1 MLSRRECLDLEL
13 QMVGTGTTSSES
25 EKEDDEEVVVD
36 RTTPTNSK
44 KLIFVNNLAEW
55 QNVEVSLN
63 GLCYRRLTFY
73 ILTRHFWKSFFL
85 AMPNKERVFWHA
97 MAPK

>member
-1 MLSRRECLDLEL
+1 
-13 QMVGTGTTSSES
+13 MVETGTTSSES
-25 EKEDDEEVVVD
+25 EKEEDAEAVVD
-36 RTTPTNSK
+36 RNTPTNSK

-63 GLCYRRLTFY
+63 GLCYCCLTFY

-85 AMPNKERVFWHA
+85 AMPNKESVFWHA
-97 MAPK
+97 MATK